1 MDYVQLANRPIPK
14 VLPPDNDLGD
24 GLMVMTWVMLAASTV
39 LVAARMASKI
49 MLLKRFRLDDIFLLL
64 TWVSPTTS
72 SAHDRLRPAN
82 ISSDGRILLLNLYAT
97 RVSQRLR
104 STFQ

>member
-24 GLMVMTWVMLAASTV
+24 GLMIMTWVMLAASTV

-49 MLLKRFRLDDIFLLL
+49 LLLKRFRTDDIFLLL
-64 TWVSPTTS
+64 TWVSAAFH
-72 SAHDRLRPAN
+72 SAHDRSRCAN
-82 ISSDGRILLLNLYAT
+82 IFSDGRILLLDLYAT
-97 RVSQRLR
+97 CLSQRLR